1 MSVGTRGR
9 VHRGGTF
16 VGGASVVAVV
26 AAAAMYLVACER
38 PPSDAGGGAPAVPS
52 AAKLAAPRVAARP
65 GMAVLGPDERRVAL
79 LVVPGD
85 ALVEVDGQPAYRR
98 DGAID
103 LTGKVGDV
111 RRVRVWKGA
120 KAAPEKAVTI
130 EETQPSPPLLD
141 LNEVPPP
148 KPAAKAPKKP
158 ARFGGFDDG

>member
-1 MSVGTRGR
+1 MSVRTRGR
-9 VHRGGTF
+9 FQRGR
-16 VGGASVVAVV
+16 AIV
-26 AAAAMYLVACER
+26 AAAFVTTAAMCLVACEP
-38 PPSDAGGGAPAVPS
+38 PPSGTGGGAPAASS
-52 AAKLAAPRVAARP
+52 AAKGAASRAAARP

-79 LVVPGD
+79 IVVPGD

-103 LTGKVGDV
+103 LIGKVGDA

-130 EETQPSPPLLD
+130 QETQPSPPLVD
-141 LNEVPPP
+141 LNEAPPLRP
-148 KPAAKAPKKP
+148 PAKAPKKP